1 MKCLG
6 FVSNTARCK
15 RQTLIHVFQVLRVT
29 TVRSMRFC
37 IFYLY
42 QALIGDQIH
51 IASTG
56 GVKLQPSLQLSSV
69 WKVKARTSGSRENG
83 SKSKKS
89 EKFRVQF
96 GNYVLIF
103 LTVNLNLI

>member
-6 FVSNTARCK
+6 FVSNTIRCI

-42 QALIGDQIH
+42 QAPIGDQIR

-69 WKVKARTSGSRENG
+69 RKIKARTGDSCENG
-83 SKSKKS
+83 S
-89 EKFRVQF
+89 
-96 GNYVLIF
+96 
-103 LTVNLNLI
+103 